1 MDSAL
6 AGYRSSDEET
16 GPLGEII
23 TGESILLPPE
33 LVFSGDALGCLTC
46 YASSDEDQTDR
57 APAASAAQAPAPPGV
72 TAWSDPADEQAVR
85 QLISAE
91 ILERALMAREDPVR
105 VALEV
110 IQAVPRAPRS
120 SLQ

>member
-1 MDSAL
+1 MAQLSPCLGLLVGSLTAMDSAL
-6 AGYRSSDEET
+6 AGYLSSDEET

-57 APAASAAQAPAPPGV
+57 GAPAVLQPRHLRLPA
-72 TAWSDPADEQAVR
+72 
-85 QLISAE
+85 
-91 ILERALMAREDPVR
+91 
-105 VALEV
+105 
-110 IQAVPRAPRS
+110 
-120 SLQ
+120 